1 MSTAR
6 LSPDVDDSLAEAL
19 ATPPEHRTF
28 ADVQAILGGVPL
40 DRIMAW
46 PAPGFASEHDRA
58 QLALEGV
65 DCDLRDGFL
74 IARRALQGRE
84 REPHLLTLGDYQ
96 SRLFNLPPDRLYA
109 YPAPGTAEV
118 ADCVDSKDTIGVI
131 CELFDGVL
139 VGKPMG
145 FYEACLAGVIL
156 QLLRNYLDEHPLG
169 IAAGADGTICLPWK
183 KVRAPD
189 VCFVRFNRLPGGEL
203 TDESIPPVVP
213 NFVVEVISKGNRP
226 GEMKRKLN
234 DYFKA
239 GVQLAWFIYP
249 KKKSAVAYRSPE
261 KKQDVPAEGSLSG
274 GTVLPGFKLKLADIF
289 ALAAGKKPQ

>member
-6 LSPDVDDSLAEAL
+6 LTDVVADSVTEAL
-19 ATPPEHRTF
+19 AKPPEHRTF
-28 ADVQAILGGVPL
+28 ADVQAILGGIPL

-65 DCDLRDGFL
+65 ECDLRDGFL
-74 IARRALQGRE
+74 IARRPLHGKD

-96 SRLFNLPPDRLYA
+96 SRLFNLPAERLYA

-118 ADCVDSKDTIGVI
+118 ADCVDTKDTIGVI

-145 FYEACLAGVIL
+145 FYEACLAAVV
-156 QLLRNYLDEHPLG
+156 LRLIGNYLADHPLG
-169 IAAGADGTICLPWK
+169 IVAGADGTIRLPWK

-213 NFVVEVISKGNRP
+213 NLVMEVISKGNRP

-249 KKKSAVAYRSPE
+249 KKKTAVVYRSPD
-261 KKQDVPAEGSLSG
+261 KKQDIDEDDTLSG
-274 GTVLPGFKLKLADIF
+274 GTVLPGFKLKLADVF
-289 ALAAGKKPQ
+289 ALAAGKKP